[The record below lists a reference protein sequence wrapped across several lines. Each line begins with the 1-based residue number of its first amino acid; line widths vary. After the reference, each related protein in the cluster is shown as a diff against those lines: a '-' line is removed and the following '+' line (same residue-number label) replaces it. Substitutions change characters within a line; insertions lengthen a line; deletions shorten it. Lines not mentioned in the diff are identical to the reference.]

1 MQWFFVQKQTA
12 AAYSRLHASA
22 AACLTVAAAP
32 LPAPRGRRRHLKR
45 SALGLFAPRR
55 PRGTSISSSSSDPSS
70 AAEDHRPLG
79 QQETG
84 IEETS
89 AAAVALFQPHGGDVD
104 AEYVRL
110 VVSELAGKAGENPGE
125 ELGFLL
131 LLLSMVQI
139 GGAPHRRTEP
149 DSWPVLLACKQG
161 EVSAHMRW
169 VNFRLPHPERLSSSF
184 SSSSSSSSS
193 SPVSAKSMRFIWNN
207 IFSKGSHMLQCLCGR
222 SLKKTKNPTEPQ
234 LKGIVTRLFCRQ
246 GFYLQ
251 MGQDGSLDGTKDDS
265 TNSSLF
271 NLIPVGLRV
280 VAIQSVKTGL
290 YIAMN
295 GEGHLYSSELFTPE
309 CKFKES
315 VFENY
320 YVIYSSMLYRQ
331 KESGRAWFLGL
342 NKEGQIMKGNR
353 VKKTKPAAHFL
364 PKPIEVAMYRE
375 PSLHDVGEAVPK
387 LAGGPPSKSTTCEPV
402 VMNGGKPVSKP
413 SKEET

>member
-1 MQWFFVQKQTA
+1 MQWFFVQKPTA
-12 AAYSRLHASA
+12 AAYRRPHASA
-22 AACLTVAAAP
+22 AACLSAAAAP
-32 LPAPRGRRRHLKR
+32 LPVPRGTRRHLKR
-45 SALGLFAPRR
+45 SARGLFTPRR
-55 PRGTSISSSSSDPSS
+55 PGGCSSDLSS

-79 QQETG
+79 QREVETA
-84 IEETS
+84 EKS
-89 AAAVALFQPHGGDVD
+89 AAAVDLFLSHGDDSG
-104 AEYVRL
+104 AEYLRL
-110 VVSELAGKAGENPGE
+110 LVSELAEDPGEKPGE
-125 ELGFLL
+125 EPDFLL
-131 LLLSMVQI
+131 LFLSMVQI
-139 GGAPHRRTEP
+139 RGPKHRRTEP
-149 DSWPVLLACKQG
+149 ISWPALLACKQG
-161 EVSAHMRW
+161 GGSAPMRW
-169 VNFRLPHPERLSSSF
+169 VNFRLPHPERLLSPT
-184 SSSSSSSSS
+184 SSSSSS

-207 IFSKGSHMLQCLCGR
+207 IFSKGSHMLQCLCGK
-222 SLKKTKNPTEPQ
+222 SLKKNKNPTEPQ

-251 MGQDGSLDGTKDDS
+251 MGQDGSMDGTKDDS

-295 GEGHLYSSELFTPE
+295 GEGHLYSSELFTAE

-342 NKEGQIMKGNR
+342 NKEGQAMKGNR

-387 LAGGPPSKSTTCEPV
+387 LAGGPPSKSTTSEPV
-402 VMNGGKPVSKP
+402 VMNGGKPVNKP
-413 SKEET
+413 DKEET

>member
-1 MQWFFVQKQTA
+1 MQWFFVQKPTA
-12 AAYSRLHASA
+12 AAYRRLHASA
-22 AACLTVAAAP
+22 AGCL
-32 LPAPRGRRRHLKR
+32 
-45 SALGLFAPRR
+45 
-55 PRGTSISSSSSDPSS
+55 S
-70 AAEDHRPLG
+70 AAEGHRPLG
-79 QQETG
+79 QPEAETA
-84 IEETS
+84 EKST
-89 AAAVALFQPHGGDVD
+89 AAVALFLPHGDDVD
-104 AEYVRL
+104 GEYVRL
-110 VVSELAGKAGENPGE
+110 LVSGLVEEPGE
-125 ELGFLL
+125 KPGDEPGFLL
-131 LLLSMVQI
+131 LFLSMVQI
-139 GGAPHRRTEP
+139 GGQKHRRTEP
-149 DSWPVLLACKQG
+149 NSWPALLACKQG
-161 EVSAHMRW
+161 GGSAPMRW
-169 VNFRLPHPERLSSSF
+169 VNFRLPHPERLSSPTSF
-184 SSSSSSSSS
+184 SSTTSSSS

-222 SLKKTKNPTEPQ
+222 SLKKNKNPTEPQ

-251 MGQDGSLDGTKDDS
+251 MGQDGSMDGTKDDS

-295 GEGHLYSSELFTPE
+295 GEGHLYSSELFTAE

-342 NKEGQIMKGNR
+342 NKEGQAMKGNR

-387 LAGGPPSKSTTCEPV
+387 LAGGPPSKSTTSEPV
-402 VMNGGKPVSKP
+402 VMNGGKPVNKP
-413 SKEET
+413 DKEET

>member
-1 MQWFFVQKQTA
+1 MQWFFVQKPTA
-12 AAYSRLHASA
+12 AAYRRLHASA
-22 AACLTVAAAP
+22 AACLSAAAAP
-32 LPAPRGRRRHLKR
+32 LPAPRGRRRSLKR
-45 SALGLFAPRR
+45 GARGLFTSRR
-55 PRGTSISSSSSDPSS
+55 PGGSSSSDPSS
-70 AAEDHRPLG
+70 TAEEHWPLE
-79 QQETG
+79 QPEADIAEKST
-84 IEETS
+84 
-89 AAAVALFQPHGGDVD
+89 AAVALFLPHEDDND

-110 VVSELAGKAGENPGE
+110 LVSGLVGEPGE
-125 ELGFLL
+125 KPGDEPDFLL
-131 LLLSMVQI
+131 LFLSMVQI
-139 GGAPHRRTEP
+139 GGPKHRRTEP
-149 DSWPVLLACKQG
+149 NSWPALLACKQG
-161 EVSAHMRW
+161 GGSAPMRW
-169 VNFRLPHPERLSSSF
+169 VNFRLPHPERLSSPT
-184 SSSSSSSSS
+184 SSSSTTSCSSS

-222 SLKKTKNPTEPQ
+222 SLKKNKNPTEPQ

-295 GEGHLYSSELFTPE
+295 GEGHLYSSELFTAE

-342 NKEGQIMKGNR
+342 NKEGQAMKGNR

-387 LAGGPPSKSTTCEPV
+387 LAVGPPSKSTTSEPV

-413 SKEET
+413 DKEGT

>member
-1 MQWFFVQKQTA
+1 MQWFFVQKPTA
-12 AAYSRLHASA
+12 AAYRRLHASA
-22 AACLTVAAAP
+22 AACLSAAAAP

-45 SALGLFAPRR
+45 SAPGLLTPRR
-55 PRGTSISSSSSDPSS
+55 PGGSSSSSDRSS
-70 AAEDHRPLG
+70 AAEDRRPLG
-79 QQETG
+79 QPERAEDTEG
-84 IEETS
+84 RS
-89 AAAVALFQPHGGDVD
+89 AAAVALFLPPHGDDVD

-110 VVSELAGKAGENPGE
+110 VVSELVGEAGEKPGE
-125 ELGFLL
+125 EPGFLL
-131 LLLSMVQI
+131 LFLSMVQI
-139 GGAPHRRTEP
+139 GGQGKHRRTESN
-149 DSWPVLLACKQG
+149 SWPALLACKQG
-161 EVSAHMRW
+161 GVAAPMRW
-169 VNFRLPHPERLSSSF
+169 VNFRLPHPERLSSPTST
-184 SSSSSSSSS
+184 SSSSSS

-222 SLKKTKNPTEPQ
+222 SLKKNKNPTEPQ

-295 GEGHLYSSELFTPE
+295 GEGHLYSSELFTAE

-342 NKEGQIMKGNR
+342 NKEGQAMKGNR

-387 LAGGPPSKSTTCEPV
+387 LAVCPPSKSTTSEPV
-402 VMNGGKPVSKP
+402 VMNGGKPVNKP
-413 SKEET
+413 DKEET

>member
-55 PRGTSISSSSSDPSS
+55 PRGSSSSSDPSS

-149 DSWPVLLACKQG
+149 DSWPVLLACKEG
-161 EVSAHMRW
+161 GVSAPMRW

-222 SLKKTKNPTEPQ
+222 SLKKTKNPTGVLMSAMDFESI
-234 LKGIVTRLFCRQ
+234 LK
-246 GFYLQ
+246 
-251 MGQDGSLDGTKDDS
+251 
-265 TNSSLF
+265 
-271 NLIPVGLRV
+271 
-280 VAIQSVKTGL
+280 VAERRIKS
-290 YIAMN
+290 A
-295 GEGHLYSSELFTPE
+295 
-309 CKFKES
+309 
-315 VFENY
+315 
-320 YVIYSSMLYRQ
+320 
-331 KESGRAWFLGL
+331 LG
-342 NKEGQIMKGNR
+342 K
-353 VKKTKPAAHFL
+353 A
-364 PKPIEVAMYRE
+364 
-375 PSLHDVGEAVPK
+375 EAVLRFATRGSK
-387 LAGGPPSKSTTCEPV
+387 GYRMEAWGNSCRVTDGGGGDNPQETNTLFRLCEEV
-402 VMNGGKPVSKP
+402 FSNLKKVLLNRQTS
-413 SKEET
+413 

>member
-1 MQWFFVQKQTA
+1 MQWFFVQKPSA
-12 AAYSRLHASA
+12 AAYRRLHASA
-22 AACLTVAAAP
+22 AACLCAAAAAP
-32 LPAPRGRRRHLKR
+32 LPARRGRRRHLKR
-45 SALGLFAPRR
+45 SAPGLEGER
-55 PRGTSISSSSSDPSS
+55 S
-70 AAEDHRPLG
+70 AAVLPR
-79 QQETG
+79 
-84 IEETS
+84 
-89 AAAVALFQPHGGDVD
+89 GGDVD
-104 AEYVRL
+104 AECARL
-110 VVSELAGKAGENPGE
+110 VELVAKAGENPGVE
-125 ELGFLL
+125 PGFLL

-139 GGAPHRRTEP
+139 GAGESN
-149 DSWPVLLACKQG
+149 SWPALLACKQG
-161 EVSAHMRW
+161 GGPAPVGW
-169 VNFRLPHPERLSSSF
+169 VNFRLPHPESL

-193 SPVSAKSMRFIWNN
+193 SPVSAKSMRFIWSN

-222 SLKKTKNPTEPQ
+222 SLKKNKNPTEPQ

-265 TNSSLF
+265 TNSTLF

-295 GEGHLYSSELFTPE
+295 GEGHLYSSELFTAE

-342 NKEGQIMKGNR
+342 NKEGQAMKGNR

-387 LAGGPPSKSTTCEPV
+387 LAGVPPSKSTTCEPV

-413 SKEET
+413 DKGGT

>member
-1 MQWFFVQKQTA
+1 MQCFFVQKPTA
-12 AAYSRLHASA
+12 AAYRRLPTSA
-22 AACLTVAAAP
+22 AACLSAAATS
-32 LPAPRGRRRHLKR
+32 LPAPRGTRQRHLKR
-45 SALGLFAPRR
+45 SARGLLTPRR
-55 PRGTSISSSSSDPSS
+55 ERGSSSDRSSFFPTSSSSSS
-70 AAEDHRPLG
+70 AAEHHRPL
-79 QQETG
+79 QQQPEA
-84 IEETS
+84 E
-89 AAAVALFQPHGGDVD
+89 VVLFLARGENDK
-104 AEYVRL
+104 EKYV
-110 VVSELAGKAGENPGE
+110 EAGEKPGD
-125 ELGFLL
+125 GQGWLL
-131 LLLSMVQI
+131 LFLSMVQI
-139 GGAPHRRTEP
+139 GGAKHSGTEP
-149 DSWPVLLACKQG
+149 NSWLFPLACKQG
-161 EVSAHMRW
+161 GGSAPMRW
-169 VNFRLPHPERLSSSF
+169 QKFRLPHPVRLSSPTSC
-184 SSSSSSSSS
+184 SPSYSYS
-193 SPVSAKSMRFIWNN
+193 SPLSAKSMRFIWKN

-295 GEGHLYSSELFTPE
+295 GEGHLYSSEMFTPE

-342 NKEGQIMKGNR
+342 NKEGQAMKGNR

-375 PSLHDVGEAVPK
+375 PSLHDVGEAAPK
-387 LAGGPPSKSTTCEPV
+387 IAGGPPSKSTTSEPV
-402 VMNGGKPVSKP
+402 VMNGGKPVNKP
-413 SKEET
+413 DKEET

>member
-1 MQWFFVQKQTA
+1 MQCFFVQKPTA
-12 AAYSRLHASA
+12 AAYHRLPTSA
-22 AACLTVAAAP
+22 ATCLSAP
-32 LPAPRGRRRHLKR
+32 LPAPRGTRRRHLKR
-45 SALGLFAPRR
+45 SARRLLTPRR
-55 PRGTSISSSSSDPSS
+55 ERGSRRRSSSDRSSTFFATSSPSSSS
-70 AAEDHRPLG
+70 AARHHQQPL
-79 QQETG
+79 QQPEA
-84 IEETS
+84 EL
-89 AAAVALFQPHGGDVD
+89 VLFQARRKDGK
-104 AEYVRL
+104 EKYV
-110 VVSELAGKAGENPGE
+110 EAGEKPGDGPG
-125 ELGFLL
+125 LLL

-139 GGAPHRRTEP
+139 GGAKHSQTEP
-149 DSWPVLLACKQG
+149 NSWPFPLACKQG
-161 EVSAHMRW
+161 GGSAPMRW
-169 VNFRLPHPERLSSSF
+169 QKFRLPHPVRLSSPTSC
-184 SSSSSSSSS
+184 SPSYSYS
-193 SPVSAKSMRFIWNN
+193 SPLSAKSMRFIWNN

-222 SLKKTKNPTEPQ
+222 SLKKNKNPTEPQ

-251 MGQDGSLDGTKDDS
+251 MGQDGGLDGTKDDS

-295 GEGHLYSSELFTPE
+295 GEGHLYSSEMFTPE

-342 NKEGQIMKGNR
+342 NKEGQAMKGNR

-375 PSLHDVGEAVPK
+375 PSLHDVGEAAPK
-387 LAGGPPSKSTTCEPV
+387 IAGGPPSKSTTSEPV
-402 VMNGGKPVSKP
+402 VMNGGKPVNKAN
-413 SKEET
+413 KEET

>member
-1 MQWFFVQKQTA
+1 MQWFFVQKPTA
-12 AAYSRLHASA
+12 AAYRRLHASA
-22 AACLTVAAAP
+22 AACLSAAAAP

-45 SALGLFAPRR
+45 SA
-55 PRGTSISSSSSDPSS
+55 RGGFTPPGGSSDRFSS
-70 AAEDHRPLG
+70 AEDHRPLG
-79 QQETG
+79 QPEKETA
-84 IEETS
+84 EKS
-89 AAAVALFQPHGGDVD
+89 AAAVALFLPHGDDVD
-104 AEYVRL
+104 AEYVRFL
-110 VVSELAGKAGENPGE
+110 VSELVEEPGE
-125 ELGFLL
+125 KPGDEPGFLL
-131 LLLSMVQI
+131 LFLSMVQI
-139 GGAPHRRTEP
+139 GGSKHRRTEP
-149 DSWPVLLACKQG
+149 NSWPALLACKQG
-161 EVSAHMRW
+161 GGSSPMRW
-169 VNFRLPHPERLSSSF
+169 VNFRLPHPERLSSPTSSSSTSSC
-184 SSSSSSSSS
+184 SSSSSSSP
-193 SPVSAKSMRFIWNN
+193 PVSAKSMRFIWNN

-222 SLKKTKNPTEPQ
+222 SLKKNKNPTEPQ

-295 GEGHLYSSELFTPE
+295 GEGHLYSSELFTAE

-342 NKEGQIMKGNR
+342 NKEGQVMKGNR

-375 PSLHDVGEAVPK
+375 PSLHDVGEALPK
-387 LAGGPPSKSTTCEPV
+387 LAGGPPSKSTTSEPV
-402 VMNGGKPVSKP
+402 VMNGGKPVNKP
-413 SKEET
+413 DKEET

>member
-1 MQWFFVQKQTA
+1 MQWFFVQKPTA
-12 AAYSRLHASA
+12 AAYRRLHASA
-22 AACLTVAAAP
+22 SACLSAAAAP
-32 LPAPRGRRRHLKR
+32 LPAPRGRRRHLKW
-45 SALGLFAPRR
+45 SARGLFTPRR
-55 PRGTSISSSSSDPSS
+55 SGGSSSSDISS
-70 AAEDHRPLG
+70 AAEDHPPLG
-79 QQETG
+79 QPEAETP
-84 IEETS
+84 EKS
-89 AAAVALFQPHGGDVD
+89 AAAAALFVPHEDDFD

-110 VVSELAGKAGENPGE
+110 LISGLVEEPGE
-125 ELGFLL
+125 KPGFQLL
-131 LLLSMVQI
+131 FLSMVQI
-139 GGAPHRRTEP
+139 GRAKHRRTEP
-149 DSWPVLLACKQG
+149 NSWPALLACKQG
-161 EVSAHMRW
+161 GGPAPMRW
-169 VNFRLPHPERLSSSF
+169 VNFRLPHPERLSSPT
-184 SSSSSSSSS
+184 SSSSSSS

-222 SLKKTKNPTEPQ
+222 SLKKNKNPTEPQ

-251 MGQDGSLDGTKDDS
+251 MGQDGSMDGTKDDS

-295 GEGHLYSSELFTPE
+295 GEGHLYSSELFTAE

-342 NKEGQIMKGNR
+342 NKEGQAMKGNR

-387 LAGGPPSKSTTCEPV
+387 LAGGPPSKSTTSEPV
-402 VMNGGKPVSKP
+402 VMNGGKPVNKP
-413 SKEET
+413 DKEAT

>member
-1 MQWFFVQKQTA
+1 MQWFFVQKPSA
-12 AAYSRLHASA
+12 AAYRRLHASA
-22 AACLTVAAAP
+22 AACLSAAAAAAP
-32 LPAPRGRRRHLKR
+32 LPARRGRQRHLKR
-45 SALGLFAPRR
+45 SARGLLTPRR
-55 PRGTSISSSSSDPSS
+55 PGGDSSS
-70 AAEDHRPLG
+70 AAED
-79 QQETG
+79 T
-84 IEETS
+84 EERS
-89 AAAVALFQPHGGDVD
+89 AAAAAVVLPRGGEVD
-104 AEYVRL
+104 AEYARRL
-110 VVSELAGKAGENPGE
+110 LLELLEKAGENPGVE
-125 ELGFLL
+125 PGFQLL

-139 GGAPHRRTEP
+139 GAGERCQSTESN
-149 DSWPVLLACKQG
+149 SWPALLACKQG
-161 EVSAHMRW
+161 GGPAPVQW
-169 VNFRLPHPERLSSSF
+169 VNFRLPHPESLSSSTP
-184 SSSSSSSSS
+184 STSSSSS
-193 SPVSAKSMRFIWNN
+193 SPVSAKSMRFIWSN

-222 SLKKTKNPTEPQ
+222 SLKKNKNPTEPQ

-265 TNSSLF
+265 TNSTLF

-295 GEGHLYSSELFTPE
+295 GEGHLYTSELFTAE

-342 NKEGQIMKGNR
+342 NKEGQAMKGNR

-387 LAGGPPSKSTTCEPV
+387 LAGVPPSKSTTCEPV

-413 SKEET
+413 DKGGT

>member
-1 MQWFFVQKQTA
+1 MQWFFVQKPTA
-12 AAYSRLHASA
+12 AAYRRLHSSA
-22 AACLTVAAAP
+22 AACLSVAAAP

-45 SALGLFAPRR
+45 SARGLFTPRR
-55 PRGTSISSSSSDPSS
+55 PGGSSSDCSS
-70 AAEDHRPLG
+70 TAEDHRPLG
-79 QQETG
+79 QPDSE
-84 IEETS
+84 IEECS
-89 AAAVALFQPHGGDVD
+89 AAAVALFLPHEDDVD

-110 VVSELAGKAGENPGE
+110 VVSELVEKAGENPG
-125 ELGFLL
+125 FLL
-131 LLLSMVQI
+131 LFLSMVQI
-139 GGAPHRRTEP
+139 GGAKHRRTETN
-149 DSWPVLLACKQG
+149 SWPALLACKQG
-161 EVSAHMRW
+161 GVSAPMRW
-169 VNFRLPHPERLSSSF
+169 VNFRLPHPERLSSPT
-184 SSSSSSSSS
+184 SSSSSF
-193 SPVSAKSMRFIWNN
+193 PVSAKSMRFIWNN
-207 IFSKGSHMLQCLCGR
+207 IFSKGSHMLQCLCGK
-222 SLKKTKNPTEPQ
+222 SLKKNKNPTEPQ

-295 GEGHLYSSELFTPE
+295 GEGHLYSSELFTAE

-342 NKEGQIMKGNR
+342 NKEGQAMKGNR

-413 SKEET
+413 NKEET